1 MRVYIDSDHR
11 GFELRQR
18 LVQYLTHGGH
28 EVHDLG
34 TVVRD
39 PDDDYTDVAERLSRA
54 LVADG
59 DKSARGILLCGSGQ
73 GVCMAANRF
82 AGVRAALALSNR
94 MVHSARNDDDANVLC
109 IPAEYL
115 SYEEAR
121 AQVHTFL
128 TTEFAAAKR
137 YIRRARRLDELGG

>member
-11 GFELRQR
+11 GYELRLR

-39 PDDDYTDVAERLSRA
+39 PDDNYPDVAERLART
-54 LVADG
+54 LLADS

-73 GVCMAANRF
+73 GVCIAANRF
-82 AGVRAALALSNR
+82 RGIRAGLALSNR
-94 MVHSARNDDDANVLC
+94 MVHAARNDDDINVLC
-109 IPAEYL
+109 VPADYVD
-115 SYEEAR
+115 YEEAR
-121 AQVHTFL
+121 AMVHAYL
-128 TTEFAAAKR
+128 TTDFAAAPR
-137 YIRRARRLDELGG
+137 YVRRARRLDELEA